1 MKKVNLLLGTVLAS
15 LVLSFTSLAGETTS
29 AQEKVEHKT
38 AQTSSLNKVIS
49 TLNNF
54 EIRADGLACPYC
66 AYGIEK
72 KFKAIKGVKN
82 IDVDLKKGLVKVST
96 EKSVKFNE
104 KQLSTLF
111 SDSGFTYRSIK
122 QVKE

>member
-1 MKKVNLLLGTVLAS
+1 MKKVNLLIGIALTGLLFNSASWANGVTPVQDKGQHKVIDKTPLNKVLAS
-15 LVLSFTSLAGETTS
+15 
-29 AQEKVEHKT
+29 
-38 AQTSSLNKVIS
+38 
-49 TLNNF
+49 LNNF

-96 EKSVKFNE
+96 EKNITFND
-104 KQLSTLF
+104 KQLTTLF
-111 SDSGFTYRSIK
+111 SDSGFTFRSIK
-122 QVKE
+122 KVN

>member
-1 MKKVNLLLGTVLAS
+1 MKKVNLLIGIALTGLLFNSASWANEVTPEQNKGQHKVIDKTPLNKVLAS
-15 LVLSFTSLAGETTS
+15 
-29 AQEKVEHKT
+29 
-38 AQTSSLNKVIS
+38 
-49 TLNNF
+49 LNNF

-96 EKSVKFNE
+96 EKNITFND
-104 KQLSTLF
+104 KQLTTLF
-111 SDSGFTYRSIK
+111 SDSGFTFRSIK
-122 QVKE
+122 KVN

>member
-1 MKKVNLLLGTVLAS
+1 MKYVLMISVMLVGLLPTLTHANEDKPKQS
-15 LVLSFTSLAGETTS
+15 AVLS
-29 AQEKVEHKT
+29 T
-38 AQTSSLNKVIS
+38 AIAKY
-49 TLNNF
+49 

-82 IDVDLKKGLVKVST
+82 IDVDLKKGIVKVEATPATQFT
-96 EKSVKFNE
+96 EQ
-104 KQLSTLF
+104 QLKTLF

-122 QVKE
+122 KLPVAQKRLEH

>member
-1 MKKVNLLLGTVLAS
+1 MKKVNLFIGTVLAS
-15 LVLSFTSLAGETTS
+15 LVFSFTSLAGEITP
-29 AQEKVEHKT
+29 AQEKVEHKI